1 MLMQLS
7 PIPISKAAARRA
19 RAAARAV
26 LATEL
31 NVLVL
36 VLGIL
41 LLIAYSGAGL
51 TT

>member
-1 MLMQLS
+1 MKLL

-19 RAAARAV
+19 QAAARAA
-26 LATEL
+26 LTHEL
-31 NVLVL
+31 SALVL